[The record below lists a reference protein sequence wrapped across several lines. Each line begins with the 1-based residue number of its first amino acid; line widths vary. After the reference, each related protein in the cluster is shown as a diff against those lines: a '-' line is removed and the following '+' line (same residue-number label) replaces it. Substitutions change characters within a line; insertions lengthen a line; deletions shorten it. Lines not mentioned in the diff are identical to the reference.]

1 MMKNKVPNTPI
12 IPPKVKPMYMPKPRQ
27 SRKEWDKYL
36 QSIKNFYQRKSHKAG
51 KAVSDY
57 VEMDEVFYRRRAD
70 AVLNLIDTVE
80 ERYRDLPLPN
90 PLVIGEEW
98 AALNMTYHLPQLIED
113 QFHLLFAA
121 AIWILDN
128 TEDEDEENGLFSF
141 LPTDDTLLDDYPDQR
156 NRAQTILSDC

>member
-1 MMKNKVPNTPI
+1 M
-12 IPPKVKPMYMPKPRQ
+12 
-27 SRKEWDKYL
+27 
-36 QSIKNFYQRKSHKAG
+36 
-51 KAVSDY
+51 
-57 VEMDEVFYRRRAD
+57 
-70 AVLNLIDTVE
+70 
-80 ERYRDLPLPN
+80 PLPN